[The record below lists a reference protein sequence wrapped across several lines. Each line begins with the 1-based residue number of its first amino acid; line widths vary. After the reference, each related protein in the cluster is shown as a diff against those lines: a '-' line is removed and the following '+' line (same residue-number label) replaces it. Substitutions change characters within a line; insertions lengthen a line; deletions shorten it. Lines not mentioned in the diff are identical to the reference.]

1 MAKTDWKSVDAYIGS
16 QPEASRAVLERVR
29 GIIRKALPDAEEV
42 ISYQIPA
49 YRFPSG
55 LVLFFAG
62 WKEHYSLYPAS
73 EQLIEA
79 FKDDLAPYEIS
90 KGTIRFP
97 LSRPVPVK
105 LIERIAKF
113 RAKETTERVKAKP
126 LAKKRSQAKVP
137 ARAKKA
143 ATKKSPARILLP
155 SGATEEGDKQGGS
168 KRSPARRLKAG
179 R

>member
-62 WKEHYSLYPAS
+62 WKDHYSLYPAT

-79 FKDDLAPYEIS
+79 FEDDLAPYEIS

-113 RAKETTERVKAKP
+113 RAKETTERVKAK
-126 LAKKRSQAKVP
+126 VP
-137 ARAKKA
+137 AKAKKA

-155 SGATEEGDKQGGS
+155 SGATDEGDKQGGS
-168 KRSPARRLKAG
+168 KRSPARRLKAS